1 MNLPNKLT
9 VFRTI
14 CIPFFVFFLLAHFV
28 PCNYLIAL
36 IVFVI
41 ASLTDL
47 FDGKIARKY
56 NLITNFGKFMDPLAD
71 KLLVCAALISLDSL
85 ITSQQFAGHV
95 WFTVSVIIIISR
107 EIFISGFRILAADQ
121 NVVLAAGWW
130 GKVKTVL
137 QMVMTIVMIVYLQVK
152 DWNVL
157 YKWNIPTP
165 VILGVGIFIQVLVAA
180 TLFFTVFSM
189 IDYVIKNKQV
199 LKN

>member
-14 CIPFFVFFLLAHFV
+14 CIPFFVFFMLASFV

-36 IVFVI
+36 IVFII

-71 KLLVCAALISLDSL
+71 KLLVCSALICLDVL
-85 ITSQQFAGHV
+85 YKDVI
-95 WFTVSVIIIISR
+95 FTASVIIIISR
-107 EIFISGFRILAADQ
+107 ELFISGFRILAADQ
-121 NVVLAAGWW
+121 NIVLAAGWW

-152 DWNVL
+152 DWNF
-157 YKWNIPTP
+157 KWMPSEVMT
-165 VILGVGIFIQVLVAA
+165 GAAIFIQVLVIA

-189 IDYVIKNKQV
+189 IDYVIKNKEV
-199 LKN
+199 LKNQYYEII

>member
-9 VFRTI
+9 VFRTF
-14 CIPFFVFFLLAHFV
+14 CIPFFVFFMLASFV
-28 PCNYLIAL
+28 PHNYLFAL
-36 IVFVI
+36 IVFII

-56 NLITNFGKFMDPLAD
+56 NLVTNFGKFMDPLAD
-71 KLLVCAALISLDSL
+71 KLLVCAALICLDVIFIKERFTASL
-85 ITSQQFAGHV
+85 I
-95 WFTVSVIIIISR
+95 FTVCVIIIISR
-107 EIFISGFRILAADQ
+107 ELFISGFRILAADQ

-137 QMVMTIVMIVYLQVK
+137 QMVMTIIMIIYLQFK
-152 DWNVL
+152 DWNFEWMPKAVMS
-157 YKWNIPTP
+157 
-165 VILGVGIFIQVLVAA
+165 GVGIVIQVLVAA